1 MSVTDIKTIEVTFT
15 ASTGYQVPMA
25 EDAEEFLKEW
35 ISDTYPEFYDVVIT
49 ETKEI
54 NK

>member
-1 MSVTDIKTIEVTFT
+1 MSLDQIKTVEVTFT
-15 ASTGYQVPMA
+15 ASTGYTVPST

-35 ISDTYPEFYDVVIT
+35 IADTYPEFYDVVIE